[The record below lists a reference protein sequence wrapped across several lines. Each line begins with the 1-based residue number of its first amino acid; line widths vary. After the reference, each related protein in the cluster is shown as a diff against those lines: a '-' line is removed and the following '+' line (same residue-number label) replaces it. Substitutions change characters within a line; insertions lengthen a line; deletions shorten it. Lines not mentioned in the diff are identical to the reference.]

1 MIRNKR
7 MNNFPS
13 AIIVAVS
20 ISALAFL
27 GILSLS
33 GCQNNTADQIL
44 CSKES
49 QVQLRSFQSR
59 AFDTC
64 DKTRTMRTAIST
76 LQDLGF
82 VVEKA
87 DETLGTVTGTKFVN
101 NQALRMSVMVRPKG
115 EKQLIVRANAQYR
128 AAAIEDPAAYQDFF
142 TSLSKAMFLTAHQ
155 VD

>member
-1 MIRNKR
+1 MIQPK
-7 MNNFPS
+7 FF
-13 AIIVAVS
+13 AVS
-20 ISALAFL
+20 FGLLVLA
-27 GILSLS
+27 
-33 GCQNNTADQIL
+33 GCQNNTAEQIL
-44 CSKES
+44 ASKES

-64 DKTRTMRTAIST
+64 DKAKTMRTTIST

-87 DETLGTVTGTKFVN
+87 DETLGSVTGTKFVD

-115 EKQLIVRANAQYR
+115 DKQLIVRANAQYQ
-128 AAAIEDPAAYQDFF
+128 AKAIENPEPYQDFF
-142 TSLSKAMFLTAHQ
+142 SSLSKAMFLTAHA